1 MPYGK
6 YLLVVDGEE
15 TDISTNPKYSNVCN
29 VQDFDEIGLYVKED
43 NTNAI
48 KFTVEARGAVH
59 TKDNAWTEILTEK
72 TVAKDGHLFV
82 GQVDKTLTDYEVC
95 ELLNEAWAEI
105 RIKYY
110 DSVDDT
116 HGKLYAW
123 INRRN

>member
-6 YLLVVDGEE
+6 YLLVVDGEA
-15 TDISTNPKYSNVCN
+15 TTVSGSPKYSDVCN
-29 VQDFDEIGLYVKED
+29 VQNFKTIGIYVKED

-48 KFTVEARGAVH
+48 KFTLEARGAVH
-59 TKDNAWTEILTEK
+59 SKDADWTEILPEK

-82 GQVDKTLTDYEVC
+82 GQVDKTLVGYQVC

-110 DSVDDT
+110 DSVDAT
-116 HGKLYAW
+116 HGKVYAW